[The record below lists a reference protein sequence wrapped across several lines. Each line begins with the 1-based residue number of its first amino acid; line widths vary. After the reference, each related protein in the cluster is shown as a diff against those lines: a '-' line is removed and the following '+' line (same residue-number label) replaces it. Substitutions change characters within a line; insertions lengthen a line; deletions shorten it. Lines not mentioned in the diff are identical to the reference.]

1 MRTALVLLLCLPA
14 AARAAAAGDR
24 VSRLERRVAAVEGRV
39 GTLEERVT
47 GVEERVARLEES
59 RTTSPQR
66 APDGASGGRELPAEP
81 IAVTFLK
88 KEELIGQE
96 RAGIRLQLEFRNL
109 AGRDLV
115 AFSGMLVF
123 RNEKGAV
130 IWTKPFAYSE
140 PFAAGRRL
148 RAAVGLLSN
157 EPKAYLKFVKAKA
170 VTVTFVRQE
179 VYGE

>member
-1 MRTALVLLLCLPA
+1 MRTATILLLCLSA
-14 AARAAAAGDR
+14 AAASAAAAGDR
-24 VSRLERRVAAVEGRV
+24 VSRLERRVGTVEERV

-47 GVEERVARLEES
+47 GVEERVARLEGSRSAPSSRIES
-59 RTTSPQR
+59 
-66 APDGASGGRELPAEP
+66 AGGRGLPAEP

-148 RAAVGLLSN
+148 QAAVGLLSN
-157 EPKAYLKFVKAKA
+157 EPKAYLKFVKAKT
-170 VTVTFVRQE
+170 VTVSFVKQE